1 MGISQKPKLTS
12 ISQSKKG
19 KWERKNQIYLFMFFV
34 LCRSNESDF
43 HYIKSYCPYQNI
55 RDKVWFSLVF
65 LFFWLSWH
73 ARGGTPLKVEYY
85 LKFTMGVCRWVLE
98 TLDLLQTQRDELE
111 SCSWN
116 QLRDKSKSGA
126 YQSLIENN
134 QALWWKS
141 TLFHLQNEVI
151 YVPLPREKGLFL
163 YPAPESGRQ

>member
-65 LFFWLSWH
+65 LFFWLS
-73 ARGGTPLKVEYY
+73 
-85 LKFTMGVCRWVLE
+85 
-98 TLDLLQTQRDELE
+98 
-111 SCSWN
+111 
-116 QLRDKSKSGA
+116 
-126 YQSLIENN
+126 
-134 QALWWKS
+134 
-141 TLFHLQNEVI
+141 
-151 YVPLPREKGLFL
+151 
-163 YPAPESGRQ
+163 